1 MIRIAKCQNWHT
13 VERVVSSASCSVTES
28 EHQNLAD
35 EMDISTDIR
44 RLCSELNDFGLP
56 RAIGHITEKRLL
68 LWNETFIRQARLEEQ
83 ELANAEIELCIDL
96 TQESDIG
103 GEGGL
108 IPFALKTSGTAKM
121 FLGHAVERA
130 DGFLLMMLDI
140 TPGDVLLRRFWQG
153 RVLGEEQEKQRMAQ
167 IIHDSFSPH
176 LLAAFFLIHGIQERL
191 EKRFPEEA
199 EKLAKVGELI
209 NESIQRLAVGFSD
222 SN

>member
-1 MIRIAKCQNWHT
+1 L
-13 VERVVSSASCSVTES
+13 VTES
-28 EHQNLAD
+28 ENQNLAD

-68 LWNETFIRQARLEEQ
+68 LWNETFIRQAKLEQE
-83 ELANAEIELCIDL
+83 ELANAEVELCIDL
-96 TQESDIG
+96 AQPSDTG

-108 IPFALKTSGTAKM
+108 MPFALKTSATAKM
-121 FLGHAVERA
+121 FLGHAVKRA

-167 IIHDSFSPH
+167 VIHDSFSPH
-176 LLAAFFLIHGIQERL
+176 LLAAFFLIHGIRERL
-191 EKRFPEEA
+191 EKRFPGEA

-222 SN
+222 SK